1 MVVMITTH
9 GVAGMDVAV
18 GTTAGMSEAAGLSVS
33 VGCFVDAGRGVL
45 DGRPVGINITAA
57 VGKAENPGG
66 T

>member
-9 GVAGMDVAV
+9 GVAGMGVAV
-18 GTTAGMSEAAGLSVS
+18 GTTAGVSEAAGLSVS
-33 VGCFVDAGRGVL
+33 VGCCIVAGGGVL

-57 VGKAENPGG
+57 VGKAGSPGG